1 LLSISNIVT
10 LLIVGFSAY
19 IYLKKISIL
28 FVWRRYKHF
37 VFTFFALIVAY
48 FLIIEGLY
56 YYENQYSI
64 ETGINSPLLELNSEE
79 YHKWLLVL
87 ILMGYEKDVFP
98 ISAAAEFLAAVAT
111 YLGWLAIGGSIFFEY
126 MSNLKIKKRM
136 EGNQSISH
144 QNHYVICGW
153 NLRTPEFISNTIKA
167 ITDFTNKSCRIVIIN
182 NDLKDVLS
190 TNPNLKMLIE
200 TGQVDYVKGKTRDVV
215 TLEKA
220 NIHKAASIV
229 LFADGLNVDA
239 DERTLLR
246 SLAISR
252 FCRLKNSKKNGTTK
266 DSIYIIAEVN
276 DRQFEPSLIASDVN
290 EVICTTEI
298 GNNII
303 IQTMNTKGLS
313 MVLQDLL
320 SYSDDNN
327 EFYTIDLLEH
337 KSLVGFTYDELLPKL
352 RKYNI
357 QLIGIKSV
365 FYDETQNP
373 PEEIIDATEILEL
386 LKTEKQLKRQFI
398 VNPSSQNQEEYN
410 YKTDNDDQLIVLCEN
425 GKIIKTIP

>member
-1 LLSISNIVT
+1 M
-10 LLIVGFSAY
+10 IVGLSAY
-19 IYLKKISIL
+19 LYVKKISI
-28 FVWRRYKHF
+28 FYVWRRYKHF
-37 VFTFFALIVAY
+37 VFTFFVLIIAY

-64 ETGINSPLLELNSEE
+64 DTGINSPLLELSSEE

-136 EGNQSISH
+136 EGNQSVSH
-144 QNHYVICGW
+144 ENHYVICGW

-182 NDLKDVLS
+182 DDLKDVLS
-190 TNPNLKMLIE
+190 TSPNLKMLIE

-252 FCRLKNSKKNGTTK
+252 FCRLKNSKKNGTSK

-276 DRQFEPSLIASDVN
+276 DRQFESSLIASDVN

-303 IQTMNTKGLS
+303 TQTMNTKGLS

-373 PEEIIDATEILEL
+373 PEEIIDAMEILEL
-386 LKTEKQLKRQFI
+386 LKTEKKLKRQFI